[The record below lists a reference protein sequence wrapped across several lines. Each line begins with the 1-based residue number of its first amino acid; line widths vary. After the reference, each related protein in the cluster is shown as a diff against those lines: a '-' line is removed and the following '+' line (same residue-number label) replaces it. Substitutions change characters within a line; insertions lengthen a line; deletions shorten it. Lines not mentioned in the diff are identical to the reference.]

1 MLQVT
6 DLNVEWKT
14 AVVFSIECEREEDG
28 RWLAE
33 IPELPDVL
41 AYDKTQDEAMP
52 RSEILAL
59 RKLTEQLENG

>member
-41 AYDKTQDEAMP
+41 ANDKTQDEAMP

-59 RKLTEQLENG
+59 RTLTEQLENG

>member
-41 AYDKTQDEAMP
+41 AYDQTQDEAMP
-52 RSEILAL
+52 RSEVLAL

>member
-41 AYDKTQDEAMP
+41 AHDNTQDEAMP